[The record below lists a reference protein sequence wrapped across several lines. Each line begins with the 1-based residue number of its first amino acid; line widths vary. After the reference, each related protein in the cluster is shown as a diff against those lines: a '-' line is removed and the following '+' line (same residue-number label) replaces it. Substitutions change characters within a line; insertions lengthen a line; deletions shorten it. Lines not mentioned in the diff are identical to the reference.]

1 MPEQTLKRSLEALRR
16 ELEQPG
22 DLDAELRQQLADVAD
37 SIEEVL
43 ESSVPD
49 YQRAHEETR
58 SAALRFEAEHPSFA
72 RVLSEVTDALA
83 KLGI

>member
-1 MPEQTLKRSLEALRR
+1 MSEQTLKRSLETLRQ
-16 ELEQPG
+16 ELERPG

-37 SIEEVL
+37 SIEQVL

-49 YQRAHEETR
+49 YHRAHENAQ